1 MPEQLAAWIAQGN
14 CTGPRSARQGHVANA
29 PADVRRGSYPG
40 RRRNIMKDE
49 LTAWPDIARWR
60 KAERERLIAARLAI
74 PADARAAMSTTIAA
88 QLDAIVGDL
97 SGSTVSLYWP

>member
-1 MPEQLAAWIAQGN
+1 MISPSGRNNYPVGQHRAVNQPW
-14 CTGPRSARQGHVANA
+14 PARQGHVANA

-88 QLDAIVGDL
+88 QLDAIVG
-97 SGSTVSLYWP
+97 